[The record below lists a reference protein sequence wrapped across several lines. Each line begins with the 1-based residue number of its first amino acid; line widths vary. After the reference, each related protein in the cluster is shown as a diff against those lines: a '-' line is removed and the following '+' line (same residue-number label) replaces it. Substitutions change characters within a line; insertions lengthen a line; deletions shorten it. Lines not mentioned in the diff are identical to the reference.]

1 MMPPYGHF
9 FSAQQREQDAT
20 RQHPEGSA
28 KAAIKAGRSSYDLW
42 PFLQLVAMTIVII
55 AAVFVL
61 TSLGHH

>member
-9 FSAQQREQDAT
+9 LYAQQRKPDAAKQ
-20 RQHPEGSA
+20 RPEGGA
-28 KAAIKAGRSSYDLW
+28 RTAAPTRKSPHEFWS
-42 PFLQLVAMTIVII
+42 FLQLIAVTIVII

>member
-9 FSAQQREQDAT
+9 FHAQQREQNATKQRPEGRVKVAVST
-20 RQHPEGSA
+20 RQSSHP
-28 KAAIKAGRSSYDLW
+28 LW
-42 PFLQLVAMTIVII
+42 SFLQLVAMTIVIC